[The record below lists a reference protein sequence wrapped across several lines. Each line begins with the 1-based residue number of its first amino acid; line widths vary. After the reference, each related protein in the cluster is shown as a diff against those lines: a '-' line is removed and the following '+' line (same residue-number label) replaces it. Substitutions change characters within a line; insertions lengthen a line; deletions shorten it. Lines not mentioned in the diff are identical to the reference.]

1 MKLFFASLKQE
12 ICAKWRELTVLLLV
26 NLFELFALS
35 SILVMMHPLWV
46 ILVSAIFLMPA
57 LALIILCIKDNKPDK
72 QDIKILFFIIG
83 LSIIFGIMKSYLY
96 VISLFIAYLFY
107 KDKKQMYKWLFI
119 ISSFS
124 LILFIVLAMFRLMPD
139 VAMLR
144 YDEMWEDVTNI
155 RHTFGFNHPNHILK
169 YVLATSVFGYM
180 WLGDNKIHTLIFSI
194 CMLLVTLW
202 LGWLTNCRT
211 GMLVISVML
220 LLMNLP
226 FLVNWFKP
234 KRLIFVFILM
244 SFIMVA
250 FMDIHEINVELS
262 GRPYW
267 FNFFFENFSE
277 YILLGKYYLMMLLK
291 DFSIANYTLYPLD
304 NDFLMTIFDG
314 GLIALL
320 VITYFYY
327 VAFEKATDKK
337 LTVVIIGM
345 FTYALTEAF
354 ELAFTYPIYII
365 MFVELVNRY
374 MEDKPDI
381 KLFKGKAK
389 EIKKEE
395 TPE

>member
-1 MKLFFASLKQE
+1 MKKFFSSLKNE
-12 ICAKWRELTVLLLV
+12 FISKWREITVLLLV
-26 NLFELFALS
+26 NFFELFALS
-35 SILVMMHPLWV
+35 SILMMMDTVWV
-46 ILVSAIFLMPA
+46 IVISALFLMPA
-57 LALIILCIKDNKPDK
+57 LGLIIWCIKDNNIDK
-72 QDIKILFFIIG
+72 QDIKILFLFIG
-83 LSIIFGIMKSYLY
+83 LSILFGIIKSYLY
-96 VISLFIAYLFY
+96 VISLFIAFLFY
-107 KDKKQMYKWLFI
+107 KDRKQMYKWLFI
-119 ISSFS
+119 VSSFS
-124 LILFIVLAMFRLMPD
+124 LILFIILALLRVMPD
-139 VAMLR
+139 TPMLR
-144 YDEMWEDVTNI
+144 YDDMWVDVTNI

-180 WLGDNKIHTLIFSI
+180 YLGDNKLHTFIFSI
-194 CMLLVTLW
+194 VMLLLTLW

-211 GMLVISVML
+211 GMLVLSVTY

-244 SFIMVA
+244 SFVMVA
-250 FMDIHEINVELS
+250 FMNVPVINHELS

-267 FNFFFENFSE
+267 FNFFFERFSE
-277 YILLGKYYLMMLLK
+277 YVIVGKYYLVTLIK
-291 DFSIANYTLYPLD
+291 NFSVESYVAYPLD

-327 VAFEKATDKK
+327 VAFEKTTDKK

-354 ELAFTYPIYII
+354 ELSFNYPIYII

-374 MEDKPDI
+374 MEDKENI
-381 KLFKGKAK
+381 KLFKPKT
-389 EIKKEE
+389 KKEE
-395 TPE
+395 APTE